1 MRSKLQV
8 SKQNLKWRIALT
20 ILMPVTF
27 IEFYLAFIMMGAVIS
42 LGLLALP
49 VYLLYFMSGLVFPW
63 KLTYTRMAIGIGLV
77 IVATGIM
84 LYGAKLELIES
95 WSGSLNYF
103 PMVSGILFGF
113 LTGLIV
119 STYRFLLP
127 RVGIL
132 GKNGFGFQAEG

>member
-1 MRSKLQV
+1 M
-8 SKQNLKWRIALT
+8 SKQTLKWWIALA
-20 ILMPVTF
+20 ILMPVTL
-27 IEFYLAFIMMGAVIS
+27 IEFYLAFIMMGSVIF

-49 VYLLYFMSGLVFPW
+49 VYLLYFISGLVFSW
-63 KLTYTRMAIGIGLV
+63 KWNISRIVIGIGLV
-77 IVATGIM
+77 IFATGLM

-103 PMVSGILFGF
+103 AMVDGILFGF

-119 STYRFLLP
+119 RTYLFLLS

-132 GKNGFGFQAEG
+132 GKNGFQAED

>member
-1 MRSKLQV
+1 MSSKLQV
-8 SKQNLKWRIALT
+8 GKQNLKWWIALA
-20 ILMPVTF
+20 ILMPITF
-27 IEFYLAFIMMGAVIS
+27 IECYLAFIMMGSVIF

-49 VYLLYFMSGLVFPW
+49 VYLLYFMSGLVFSW
-63 KLTYTRMAIGIGLV
+63 KLTYTRIAIGIGLV

-103 PMVSGILFGF
+103 AMVDGILFGF

-119 STYRFLLP
+119 RTYLFLLS

-132 GKNGFGFQAEG
+132 RKNGFQADG